1 MSFEVV
7 AFYRFAALPDASDL
21 RAPLEA
27 FCADRGIKGSIL
39 LAGEGINGTV
49 AGTAEAIDALL
60 GFFADGPL
68 FADRLAGMDVKRS
81 TATAMPF
88 RRLKVK
94 LKREIVALGVDNLDP
109 ANRTGTY
116 VEPADWNRVISD
128 PDVLVIDTRNRF
140 EVAMGSFER
149 AIDPE
154 TRKFS
159 QFPDYVRRSLDPAR
173 QKKIAMFCTG
183 GIRCEK
189 ASAYLLAEGFEEVLH
204 LKGGILRYLE
214 EVPAEESLFRGTCF
228 VFDERVALGQGLA
241 EAGPLAEADASAQAE
256 ASSSATTS
264 LR

>member
-1 MSFEVV
+1 MPFTVA
-7 AFYRFAALPDASDL
+7 AFYRFAKLPDFAEIKQTL
-21 RAPLEA
+21 NE
-27 FCADRGIKGSIL
+27 FCATKSIKGSIL
-39 LAGEGINGTV
+39 LAEEGINGTV

-60 GFFADGPL
+60 ALFSSDPL
-68 FADRLAGMDVKRS
+68 FGGRLAGIDVKLS
-81 TATAMPF
+81 SAATMPF

-94 LKREIVALGVDNLDP
+94 LKREIVTLGVGQLAPTD
-109 ANRTGTY
+109 RTGTY
-116 VEPADWNRVISD
+116 VEPADWNSVISD

-173 QKKIAMFCTG
+173 HKRIAMFCTG

-189 ASAYLLAEGFEEVLH
+189 ASAYLLAEGFAEVLH

-214 EVPAEESLFRGTCF
+214 DVPAEESLFRGTCF

-241 EAGPLAEADASAQAE
+241 EAGPAAQSE
-256 ASSSATTS
+256 ASPSDGSS